1 MRRGIIPG
9 DRATTITKLW
19 EMAAA
24 GRRRR
29 NGARRPRRS
38 ILRLILG
45 GARLTGPQVV
55 YLCAVGV
62 YLVFFLLFAR
72 FFLWKYLA
80 ERDYWRVRPPLTV
93 GGLTQA
99 ARAMGRRLPRFTI
112 LVPARNEA
120 QVIAK
125 TVEHLVHLDYPR
137 TSYEVLVATD
147 EKELEESSRLRAV
160 AVDEAQRVLTGRVRA
175 AGRTIGPTSPV
186 RVSADAGKVLVQIL
200 SDQALIEYTHR
211 RGQYTML
218 TTPAGLAWIPP
229 SKQVEVLRGVA
240 AELIE
245 GNGRISM
252 RRLFCL
258 LERTVPGRPAG
269 CIGRDYPSLLGLAM
283 PVVAAYCELGGN
295 GHRRLVSTM
304 LQKVA
309 HAQHRTTKEILGSLA
324 RLFSSRILDSLACED
339 RDVLRARL
347 EAAAELA
354 LPTTQDV
361 LERKVEELARCP
373 AAARVRHVVVPFDF
387 DGVVGGRCTGRPV
400 PSTKGRAL
408 NYALAFVDED
418 TEICGFYD
426 AESRPDPRVLMYV
439 AWRRLCDSGARLF
452 QGPVFQVRNFFQM
465 SPLCKIASLYQAI
478 AHEWYLPQLFR
489 RLPFVG
495 GTNLFVER
503 ALLTELGGYDQGSL
517 TEDLE
522 LGVRA
527 YLRTGVW
534 PEYLPYV
541 SSEQTPPT
549 LKGFFRQRLRWG
561 TGHLQV
567 MDKLRSDATCDQVRR
582 GRLLHHLFIKGQ
594 LEWSIYQ
601 LATLIPP
608 TVLILYALGYV
619 DPNVLPPAA
628 HAMLNGFTAV
638 YFAFTAYAYVRYL
651 GYLDMS
657 GRPRNPLGHW
667 SVLPQLILLP
677 LAAFMF
683 PVPYSTAMV
692 LKGLGREPKAWVKT
706 PRTAE

>member
-1 MRRGIIPG
+1 MDGRRGN
-9 DRATTITKLW
+9 
-19 EMAAA
+19 AA
-24 GRRRR
+24 
-29 NGARRPRRS
+29 RPETADPCA
-38 ILRLILG
+38 LILG
-45 GARLTGPQVV
+45 GAFLTGPQVV
-55 YLCAVGV
+55 YVCAVAV

-80 ERDYWRVRPPLTV
+80 DRDHWGSRPPLTV
-93 GGLTQA
+93 GGIVQA
-99 ARAMGRRLPRFTI
+99 AQATGRRLPRFTV

-120 QVIAK
+120 KVIAK
-125 TVEHLVHLDYPR
+125 TVEHLAHLDYPR
-137 TSYEVLVATD
+137 TAYEVLVATD
-147 EKELEESSRLRAV
+147 EKETHDARRVRRA
-160 AVDEAQRVLTGRVRA
+160 AVDGALRVFASRARRDGGGSGAASRFAPETGQ
-175 AGRTIGPTSPV
+175 
-186 RVSADAGKVLVQIL
+186 VLVQVL
-200 SDQALIEYTHR
+200 AEQALTEYTTR
-211 RGQYTML
+211 RGQYSML
-218 TTPAGLAWIPP
+218 TTPTGLAWVPP
-229 SKQVEVLRGVA
+229 SRRVELLREVA
-240 AELIE
+240 QELIA
-245 GNGRISM
+245 GNGRVSL

-258 LERTVPGRPAG
+258 LERMVPDRPAE
-269 CIGRDYPSLLGLAM
+269 RLVHDYPSLLGLAI
-283 PVVAAYCELGGN
+283 PVVTAYCELGGN
-295 GHRRLVSTM
+295 GRGRLVSTM

-309 HAQHRTTKEILGSLA
+309 HAQHRTTKEILGALT
-324 RLFSSRILDSLACED
+324 RLFSGRILDSLAAED
-339 RDVLRARL
+339 PDVLQARL
-347 EAAAELA
+347 EAAAERA

-361 LERKVEELARCP
+361 LQYKLDELSRCP

-387 DGVVGGRCTGRPV
+387 DGAVGGRCTGAPV

-408 NYALAFVDED
+408 NYALAHVDPD

-426 AESRPDPRVLMYV
+426 AESRPDPRVLMHV
-439 AWRRLCDSGARLF
+439 AWRRMTDPEARLF

-465 SPLCKIASLYQAI
+465 SPLCKIASLYQAL

-495 GTNLFVER
+495 GTNLFIER
-503 ALLTELGGYDQGSL
+503 ALLAELGGYDQGSL

-567 MDKLRSDATCDQVRR
+567 MDKLRSDGACNPERR
-582 GRLLHHLFIKGQ
+582 RRLLHHLFVKGQ
-594 LEWSIYQ
+594 FEWSIYQ
-601 LATLIPP
+601 LATMIPP
-608 TVLILYALGYV
+608 AVLILYALGYV
-619 DPNVLPPAA
+619 DPNVLPTAA
-628 HAMLNGFTAV
+628 HLTLNGFTAV
-638 YFAFTAYAYVRYL
+638 YFGFTVYAYLRYL
-651 GYLDMS
+651 GYVDMTA
-657 GRPRNPLGHW
+657 RPRSPLGHW